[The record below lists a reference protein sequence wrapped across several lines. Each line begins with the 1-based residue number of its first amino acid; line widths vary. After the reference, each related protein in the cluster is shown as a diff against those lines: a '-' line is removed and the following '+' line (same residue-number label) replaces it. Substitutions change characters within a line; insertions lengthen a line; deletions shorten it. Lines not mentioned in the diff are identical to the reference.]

1 MLLSCGL
8 FTGPDVTVRVQSVDK
23 PLTDFKDVVAA
34 AAHPQKDRGQGEVLP
49 SEEKP
54 KVAVCVH
61 CKHAQNVPASPARA
75 TADEGLPRR
84 PGAYTYARSPISLC
98 R

>member
-34 AAHPQKDRGQGEVLP
+34 AAHPQEGRGQGEVLP
-49 SEEKP
+49 LEEKPQEKP
-54 KVAVCVH
+54 KVAVCVY
-61 CKHAQNVPASPARA
+61 CKHAQSVPGSPARA
-75 TADEGLPRR
+75 
-84 PGAYTYARSPISLC
+84 S
-98 R
+98 